1 MSIISSKIT
10 YIISILLVTWMT
22 KIGLVGTGMLGEAVG
37 LHLLES
43 GHSLTVYNRTKS
55 KTANLEKN
63 GAIISDTPKH
73 VAESSELVITC
84 VKDSDAVEQVLFGQ
98 DGIVAG
104 KHDGLSVADMSTINP
119 SGAIQNSKR
128 LGEEGISSLEIP
140 VMGGPN
146 VAIDGKLVL
155 MASGSKDVFEKHK
168 QVFDTIANKTFF
180 LGKSGSAHSIK
191 IAMNLQISLLALALS
206 EGITLTKKAGFDP
219 EKFLEI
225 LNSTYFKTG
234 MSENKAHKMVRDE
247 FEPTFTL
254 KNLKKDLD
262 IITAAAKDFGAVL
275 PIAERANEIYSDAVE
290 AGFGEIDYTGIL
302 AYIKKLSED

>member
-1 MSIISSKIT
+1 MSIIGKIT
-10 YIISILLVTWMT
+10 HIISTSLVTWMA
-22 KIGLVGTGMLGEAVG
+22 KIGLVGIGILGEAVG

-43 GHSLTVYNRTKS
+43 GHSITAYNRTKS
-55 KTANLEKN
+55 KTSNLEKN
-63 GAIISDTPKH
+63 GAIIVGTPKN

-84 VKDSDAVEQVLFGQ
+84 VKDADAVEQILFSQ
-98 DGIVAG
+98 NGIVAG
-104 KHDGLSVADMSTINP
+104 KHDDLTVAEMSTINP
-119 SGAIQNSKR
+119 SSAIQNSKR
-128 LGEEGISSLEIP
+128 LGEEGINSLEIP

-146 VAIDGKLVL
+146 VAIHGQLVL
-155 MASGSKDVFEKHK
+155 MASGDMDVFDKYKE
-168 QVFDTIANKTFF
+168 VFDTIANKTFF

-206 EGITLTKKAGFDP
+206 EGITLTRKAGFDP

-234 MSENKAHKMVRDE
+234 MSENKAHKMIKDE

-262 IITAAAKDFGAVL
+262 IITETAKEFGAVL
-275 PIAERANEIYSDAVE
+275 PMAERANEIYAEAVK

-302 AYIKKLSED
+302 AHIKKLSED

>member
-1 MSIISSKIT
+1 M
-10 YIISILLVTWMT
+10 V
-22 KIGLVGTGMLGEAVG
+22 KIGLIGTGMLGEAVG
-37 LHLLES
+37 LHLLKS
-43 GHSLTVYNRTKS
+43 GFSLYVYNRTKT
-55 KTANLEKN
+55 KTKSLEEN

-73 VAESSELVITC
+73 LAQSSELIITC
-84 VKDSDAVEQVLFGQ
+84 VKDGDASKQILFGQ

-104 KHDGLSVADMSTINP
+104 KHDGLAVAEMSTINP
-119 SGAIQNSKR
+119 NSAIQNSKR
-128 LGEEGISSLEIP
+128 LNEEKISSLETP

-155 MASGSKDVFEKHK
+155 MASGDRDVFDKYK

-206 EGITLTKKAGFDP
+206 EGITLTRKAGFDP

-234 MSENKAHKMVRDE
+234 MSENKAHRMIKDE

-254 KNLKKDLD
+254 KNLQKDLG
-262 IITAAAKDFGAVL
+262 IITEAAKDFGAVL
-275 PIAERANEIYSDAVE
+275 PMAERANEIYRDAVD